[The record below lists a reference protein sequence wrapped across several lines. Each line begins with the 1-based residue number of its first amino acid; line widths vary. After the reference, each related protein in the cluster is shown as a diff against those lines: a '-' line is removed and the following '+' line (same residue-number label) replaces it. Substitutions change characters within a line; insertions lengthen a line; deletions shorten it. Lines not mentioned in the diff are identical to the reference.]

1 MTRPATLA
9 LLLLAAVS
17 APALADD
24 KCRHSA
30 PRSLDLDFTGVTAVV
45 FHVGPHTLRI
55 DAGASPTGAVRGRAC
70 ASEADRLDALRL
82 TQERSGGKLVVR
94 LEHDSKWSGI
104 TLGNRYA
111 YMTLEANVPDD
122 LLVQLDVG
130 SGDGRVE
137 GASAVSA
144 DVGSGDVEVRRT
156 RGRVTAKVGSGDV
169 KVDDAGELRILS
181 IGSGDVEAGNLRGDV
196 EVGSIGSGD
205 FTLRRAIGGVTIR
218 SIGSGDAELADV
230 GGSVSVGSIGS
241 GDLEVERA
249 GGDLT
254 VSSIG
259 SGDVD
264 HVGIAGTVSLPR
276 KR

>member
-9 LLLLAAVS
+9 LLLLAAAS

-30 PRSLDLDFTGVTAVV
+30 PRSLDLDLEGVTAVM
-45 FHVGPHTLRI
+45 FHVGPHNLRV
-55 DAGASPTGAVRGRAC
+55 DASASATGAVRGRAC
-70 ASEADRLDALRL
+70 ASDADRLDALTL

-94 LEHDSKWSGI
+94 LEHDNDWSGL

-111 YMTLEANVPDD
+111 YMTLEASVPAE
-122 LLVQLDVG
+122 LMVQLDVG
-130 SGDGRVE
+130 SGDGRVD

-144 DVGSGDVEVRRT
+144 DVGSGDVEVFRT
-156 RGRVTAKVGSGDV
+156 RGRVTAQVGSGDIL
-169 KVDDAGELRILS
+169 VDDAGELRVLS
-181 IGSGDVEAGNLRGDV
+181 IGSGDVEAEDLRGDV

-205 FTLRRAIGGVTIR
+205 FSLARATGNVTIR

-230 GGSVSVGSIGS
+230 GGSVSLGSIGS
-241 GDLEVERA
+241 GDLDVTGV

-254 VSSIG
+254 VSSVG

-264 HVGIAGTVSLPR
+264 HSGVTGTVSLPR